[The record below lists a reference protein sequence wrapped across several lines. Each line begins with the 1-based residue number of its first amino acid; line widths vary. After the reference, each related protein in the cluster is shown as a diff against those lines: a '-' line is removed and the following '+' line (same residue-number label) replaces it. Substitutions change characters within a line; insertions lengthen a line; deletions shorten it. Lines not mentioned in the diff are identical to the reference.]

1 MITVSI
7 IRAYLLQLTAMSG
20 WTNIKVEVEEGTVD
34 EASAEQRSK
43 ESVVKSYFTERDD
56 FTEIGELEYQSSQRH
71 WAVGKRGNREEIAIL
86 FEECPY
92 ITRLA
97 VTYANDTGDSGTA
110 YMFENDDGDV
120 VKLDEYAGACQA
132 RGHDATEYIAS
143 EYGFA
148 ATPSPRW

>member
-1 MITVSI
+1 
-7 IRAYLLQLTAMSG
+7 MSG
-20 WTNIKVEVEEGTVD
+20 WTNIKVEVEDGTVD
-34 EASAEQRSK
+34 EASAERRLK

-56 FTEIGELEYQSSQRH
+56 FTEIGELEYQSRQRY
-71 WAVGKRGNREEIAIL
+71 WAAGKRGNPSELEIL

-92 ITRLA
+92 INRIAL
-97 VTYANDTGDSGTA
+97 TYANDVGDRGTA
-110 YMFENDDGDV
+110 YMFENDDGNV
-120 VKLDEYAGACQA
+120 VKLDEYSGACRA